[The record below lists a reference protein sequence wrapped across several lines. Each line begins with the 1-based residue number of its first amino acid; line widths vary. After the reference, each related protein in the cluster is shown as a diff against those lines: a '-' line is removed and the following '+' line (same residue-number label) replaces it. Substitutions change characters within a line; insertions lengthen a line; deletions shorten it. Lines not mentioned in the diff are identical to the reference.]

1 MRKTGI
7 LFSQE
12 TKNSKT
18 DLLLTKTMEITIVPK
33 DMKTKKQTR
42 EAKKIMKRRNILYDR
57 FNIYKNDLRT
67 VCILEAVVLEN
78 GIKIHCV

>member
-1 MRKTGI
+1 
-7 LFSQE
+7 
-12 TKNSKT
+12 
-18 DLLLTKTMEITIVPK
+18 MEITIVPK
-33 DMKTKKQTR
+33 YMKTKKQTR

>member
-1 MRKTGI
+1 
-7 LFSQE
+7 
-12 TKNSKT
+12 
-18 DLLLTKTMEITIVPK
+18 MEITIVPK

-67 VCILEAVVLEN
+67 VCILEPVVLEN

>member
-1 MRKTGI
+1 M
-7 LFSQE
+7 
-12 TKNSKT
+12 
-18 DLLLTKTMEITIVPK
+18 PK